1 MKLHLDRKSFL
12 CLAVALLAIAT
23 VPAVLAESNPN
34 PSLDKH
40 GRKIEKRLAK
50 FHAGSYIQLDFR
62 DHAET
67 VGSLGTLSPTTFQ
80 FTDADNNRV
89 ETYSYNAISE
99 VRQGKEYIGEGS
111 EFGHH
116 FHVRLPVL
124 IVTGAVA
131 AGAATYLAVR

>member
-1 MKLHLDRKSFL
+1 MKLHVDRKSFL
-12 CLAVALLAIAT
+12 CLAVALLTVATAPVAIAET
-23 VPAVLAESNPN
+23 NPN
-34 PSLDKH
+34 ANLDKH
-40 GRKIEKRLAK
+40 ARKIERRLAK
-50 FHAGSYIQLDFR
+50 FRAGSYIQVDFR
-62 DHAET
+62 DRSES
-67 VGSLGTLSPTTFQ
+67 VGSLGALSQTTFQ

-89 ETYSYNAISE
+89 ETYSYSQVSD

-111 EFGHH
+111 EFGRH